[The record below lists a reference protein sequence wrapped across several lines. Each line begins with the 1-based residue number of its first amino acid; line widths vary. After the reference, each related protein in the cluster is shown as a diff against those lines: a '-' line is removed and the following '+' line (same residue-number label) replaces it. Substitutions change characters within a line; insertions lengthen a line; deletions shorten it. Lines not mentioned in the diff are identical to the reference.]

1 MRRRFVAALVLA
13 ALALGGCSSS
23 TDSARGQEGSLT
35 VLAAASLQQAFDDIA
50 AGFTAKHPGMSV
62 DFNYAGSSTL
72 VQNLDA
78 GAPADVFASA
88 DEANMGT
95 AQDAGLIDEPTRDVF
110 AANTLVGIVPLANP
124 ANIATLEDAN
134 AAGVNLVVCA
144 PQVPCGAL
152 SQSTAEAAGSTLNAV
167 SEEQQVSDVLG
178 KVRSGQADAG
188 LVYATD
194 AALAPDEVSTFELEG
209 ADEQHNS
216 YPIARTANAED
227 PEAAAAFIDYVQSN
241 AGQAIL
247 EDHGFVVSQER

>member
-1 MRRRFVAALVLA
+1 MRRRFVAALILA

-23 TDSARGQEGSLT
+23 TDSAGGQEGSLT

-88 DEANMGT
+88 DEANMDT

-152 SQSTAEAAGSTLNAV
+152 SQSIAESAGSTLNPV

-194 AALAPDEVSTFELEG
+194 AALAPDEVSAFELEG
-209 ADEQHNS
+209 AADQHNS

-227 PEAAAAFIDYVQSN
+227 PEAAAAFIDYVQSP

-247 EDHGFVVSQER
+247 EDHGFVVPQER